1 MARKDKP
8 RKWANLKGQVPD
20 DPGQVELTPRTL
32 EVIAEADKRRVKED
46 GTAVTMDDLAQ
57 EWSGLEEEEEFEDLA
72 KDKRNIQY
80 DALTRRILEELE
92 RVKAIAGTDLWRG
105 DGQTFSPKFML
116 NIRVTDPIK
125 LRAWVEETNQQH
137 LLTVPRGRLN
147 GIVGE
152 AMNLDLAAAMTPAER
167 FALKPGQPGSGQP
180 PPGVEVSLFTT
191 VHHTAPG
198 KRTRG
203 TSDADDAGPF

>member
-8 RKWANLKGQVPD
+8 RKWANLKGQIPD
-20 DPGQVELTPRTL
+20 DPSQVELNPRTL
-32 EVIAEADKRRVKED
+32 EVIAEADKRRQKD
-46 GTAVTMDDLAQ
+46 GGAPITMDDLAQ

-72 KDKRNIQY
+72 RSKRNILY

-105 DGQTFSPKFML
+105 EGQTFSPKFAL
-116 NIRVTDPIK
+116 NIRVTDPQA
-125 LRAWVEETNQQH
+125 LRKWVEDTNQQH

-147 GIVGE
+147 GIVSE
-152 AMNLDLAAAMTPAER
+152 AMNVDSAAALTPAER
-167 FALKPGQPGSGQP
+167 AALKPGQPGSGMP
-180 PPGVEVSLFTT
+180 PPGVEVTLFTT

-198 KRTRG
+198 RKTRG
-203 TSDADDAGPF
+203 SSDPDDSGPF